1 MGFYVLINSSG
12 IKVLTS
18 EKMLT
23 LRKMQSLV
31 GTNGEPAYIEIASC
45 RSYSD
50 NTIRMI
56 CDDDFVRKGYD
67 PTCYTAEGYLLH
79 GQVLVLGNDRAKGD
93 FSLLTQE
100 QIEIVKRET
109 MLFV

>member
-12 IKVLTS
+12 IKVQPS

-31 GTNGEPAYIEIASC
+31 GTNGELAYIEVASD
-45 RSYSD
+45 RSYSEH
-50 NTIRMI
+50 TISMI
-56 CDDDFVRKGYD
+56 CDDDFLRKGYN

-79 GQVLVLGNDRAKGD
+79 GQVLVLGTDRAKED
-93 FSLLTQE
+93 FGLLTQE
-100 QIEIVKRET
+100 QIEIVKSQTR
-109 MLFV
+109 LFV